1 MLEYAQWLEFNLCF
15 QGFEEELRTLPGKY
29 APPEG
34 RLCSRSGTAAS
45 REWEL
50 CAPWMR
56 LQSCDIK
63 RLYVRPAF
71 RGQLLAVRAQ
81 RPIREAHH
89 IGYEKVR
96 LDTVPGKIKQGHSA
110 VSPLGVQDDNP
121 FIMPLPC
128 SIHCSWSL
136 NWLLVLPRS
145 APGEGILRIFFHC
158 ADLVKSR

>member
-1 MLEYAQWLEFNLCF
+1 MRNGWNSICAFSDLKKNCALCWESMRHPKE
-15 QGFEEELRTLPGKY
+15 GSARALGRPRRGNGALRALD
-29 APPEG
+29 AP
-34 RLCSRSGTAAS
+34 AI
-45 REWEL
+45 
-50 CAPWMR
+50 
-56 LQSCDIK
+56 CDIK

-110 VSPLGVQDDNP
+110 VSPVGVQDDNP